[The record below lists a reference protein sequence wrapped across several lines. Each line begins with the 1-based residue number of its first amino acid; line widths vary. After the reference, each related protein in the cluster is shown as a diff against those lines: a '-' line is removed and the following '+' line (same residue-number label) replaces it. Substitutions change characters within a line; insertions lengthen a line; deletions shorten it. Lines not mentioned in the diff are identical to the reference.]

1 MADGKLGVSYA
12 MAMDVDAM
20 IDRRRLRRKLTFWRV
35 ATFIVIAAALIGG
48 IAYFAGASN
57 LSKRKAHIARIPI
70 EGMILENRKTLE
82 MLEKIGKSDAVK
94 GVIVSINSPGG
105 STTGGEAIYGA
116 LRKLSEKKPLV
127 SEMRTIGTSAGY
139 LIAMSADH
147 IVARYNTITGSIGV
161 LFQFG
166 NIERLLDTVGVSMEA
181 VKSAPL
187 KAEPDFYSPT
197 TPEARA
203 MLQAMVTDSYD
214 WFVEILAERRKLA
227 PNKARE
233 LADGRVL
240 LGNRALKEKLVDAI
254 GGEETAVK
262 WLETEKGLAKDLP
275 VVTWSVKESIEELPF
290 ASRISREAGKGL
302 GAAIVEPLNDAKG
315 LISRGLMLDGLVSV
329 WQAPVAADNK
339 P

>member
-1 MADGKLGVSYA
+1 
-12 MAMDVDAM
+12 MDVDAL

-35 ATFIVIAAALIGG
+35 ATFLVIATALIGG
-48 IAYFAGASN
+48 LAYFAGASS
-57 LSKRKAHIARIPI
+57 LSKRSAHIARIPI

-105 STTGGEAIYGA
+105 STTGGEAIYEG

-127 SEMRTIGTSAGY
+127 TEMRTISTSAGY

-166 NIERLLDTVGVSMEA
+166 NVERLLDTIGVSMEA

-187 KAEPDFYSPT
+187 KAEPDFYSAT

-203 MLQAMVTDSYD
+203 MLQTLVTDSYD
-214 WFVEILAERRKLA
+214 WFVDILAERRNLA
-227 PNKARE
+227 PAQARQ
-233 LADGRVL
+233 LADGRIL
-240 LGNRALKEKLVDAI
+240 LGHRALQEKLVDAI
-254 GGEETAVK
+254 GGEDVAIE
-262 WLETEKGLAKDLP
+262 WLETEKGVAKDLP
-275 VVTWSVKESIEELPF
+275 VLTWTTKESLEELPF
-290 ASRISREAGKGL
+290 SARVSREIGKGL
-302 GAAIVEPLNDAKG
+302 GLTIVEPLNDAKG

-329 WQAPVAADNK
+329 WQAPVAANK
-339 P
+339 KP